1 MKRLVLCVAGL
12 LTMAAVGNAFGA
24 DTNDAVAWGEPSNGL
39 QAGLSL
45 KSTSMEPKPS
55 ATFVLTVRN
64 VGKKPVRIL
73 NVSSYVQHYGIHL
86 EIRSAGTNMP
96 SIYPKFKKSSPPET
110 DYITLNAGD
119 ADSTEVTLK
128 LEDWKLSPPF
138 DAEVVFVFKSDL
150 RERSFPVN
158 AEQDRGQSKTVAGLW
173 TGEARSKAVSMKMA
187 TEGDKKAVVLPARN
201 AQAATN
207 WTDSAD
213 GKVSVCFFVDKN
225 TFTAD
230 EPIVIRC
237 AVRNNTKEPLF
248 LLRPFGDAGYA
259 LQFGLHISGSKG
271 QIRYTG
277 SWTIKDYGLGTGSF
291 QELPAGKAMDGTLE
305 LRKSDFP
312 GLEKAG
318 TYTMRYDYVSGRYP
332 TQPKPKNFWEGTVTS
347 GEVQVQIAAGK
358 DICYGPTNNGLVC
371 GIRISEGLYSRP
383 GDIDVFVKNV
393 GTNSCKFWVSTATY
407 LSWANIFVDGVQFYP
422 TSESPSADRAV
433 GPTVIQIGPG
443 ETKELPPCNT
453 PLPEGQHSLSLK
465 YWPILPPPTSLP
477 TNAPLFE

>member
-201 AQAATN
+201 AQASTHCSDS
-207 WTDSAD
+207 DSAD
-213 GKVSVCFFVDKN
+213 LEARAKEVAVKVLAVWVQKNPVDAQQISGASISAVKQEDDGYHIILEKDISIR
-225 TFTAD
+225 D
-230 EPIVIRC
+230 ERGNVQS
-237 AVRNNTKEPLF
+237 E
-248 LLRPFGDAGYA
+248 
-259 LQFGLHISGSKG
+259 GLHIAYFHVFLDK
-271 QIRYTG
+271 TLHV
-277 SWTIKDYGLGTGSF
+277 IKV
-291 QELPAGKAMDGTLE
+291 K
-305 LRKSDFP
+305 R
-312 GLEKAG
+312 
-318 TYTMRYDYVSGRYP
+318 
-332 TQPKPKNFWEGTVTS
+332 
-347 GEVQVQIAAGK
+347 
-358 DICYGPTNNGLVC
+358 GPDTC
-371 GIRISEGLYSRP
+371 R
-383 GDIDVFVKNV
+383 
-393 GTNSCKFWVSTATY
+393 
-407 LSWANIFVDGVQFYP
+407 
-422 TSESPSADRAV
+422 
-433 GPTVIQIGPG
+433 
-443 ETKELPPCNT
+443 
-453 PLPEGQHSLSLK
+453 
-465 YWPILPPPTSLP
+465 
-477 TNAPLFE
+477 